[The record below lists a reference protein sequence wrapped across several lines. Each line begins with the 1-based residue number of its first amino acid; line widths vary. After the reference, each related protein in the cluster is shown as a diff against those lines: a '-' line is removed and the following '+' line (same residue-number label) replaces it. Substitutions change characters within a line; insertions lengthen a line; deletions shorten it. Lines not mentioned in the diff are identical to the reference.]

1 MEKEETYDFRN
12 TRWGMSRSDV
22 LASEPDE
29 PVVRTDGQIG
39 YSIKIMD
46 KNIYLAFV
54 FKNDCL
60 VSALYALK
68 DMREN
73 LNDSLSDFEDFKEI
87 LTRKYGEP
95 NAGQG
100 DVWADPSYKD
110 QYELEALSFDRAGY
124 EAALKEGKILHAA
137 LWKTGNTWVKVALSK
152 MMEGH
157 TCGVTVEYLSISHIE
172 KTVPSIFKNDLII
185 TNLGE

>member
-1 MEKEETYDFRN
+1 
-12 TRWGMSRSDV
+12 
-22 LASEPDE
+22 
-29 PVVRTDGQIG
+29 
-39 YSIKIMD
+39 MD

-54 FKNDCL
+54 FNNDRL

-73 LNDSLSDFEDFKEI
+73 LNDSLRDFEDFEEI
-87 LTRKYGEP
+87 LTQKYGEP
-95 NAGQG
+95 NAGKG
-100 DVWADPSYKD
+100 DVWADPTYGN
-110 QYELEALSFDRAGY
+110 QYELEALSLDRSKY

-157 TCGVTVEYLSISHIE
+157 TCGVTVEYLSISHLE
-172 KTVPSIFKNDLII
+172 NRSCSGSALIPVFRMFAQFC
-185 TNLGE
+185 